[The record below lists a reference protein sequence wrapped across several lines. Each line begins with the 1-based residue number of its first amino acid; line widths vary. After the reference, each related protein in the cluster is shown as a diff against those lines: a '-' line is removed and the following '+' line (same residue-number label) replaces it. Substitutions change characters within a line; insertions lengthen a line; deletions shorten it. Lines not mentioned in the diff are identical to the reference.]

1 MLNTRIAPQKS
12 YSTAILNKDR
22 TRIVGYDT
30 EQLWESN
37 GFVLFIKKK
46 HQSRFST
53 VSIEHNGDSY
63 GILLVA
69 SVSIREGKEVFD
81 SILLSCSPDYFE
93 GRLIDSCTVRD
104 MSKRIDQAA
113 QAMEEFSSILRG
125 YFPAP
130 IRDKAS
136 V

>member
-1 MLNTRIAPQKS
+1 MLNAHIAPQKS
-12 YSTAILNKDR
+12 YSTAIFNKDR

-30 EQLWESN
+30 EQMWESN
-37 GFVLFIKKK
+37 GFTLSIKKK
-46 HQSRFST
+46 HQNRFST
-53 VSIEHNGDSY
+53 VSIEDRKDQY

-93 GRLIDSCTVRD
+93 GRFIDSCTARD

-113 QAMEEFSSILRG
+113 QAMEEFSSILKG

-130 IRDKAS
+130 NKVKAS

>member
-1 MLNTRIAPQKS
+1 MSTAYLAPQKS
-12 YSTAILNKDR
+12 YSTAIFNQDR
-22 TRIVGYDT
+22 TRIVGYNT

-37 GFVLFIKKK
+37 GFVLSIKKK
-46 HQSRFST
+46 HQNRFST

-69 SVSIREGKEVFD
+69 SVSIRKGREVFD

-93 GRLIDSCTVRD
+93 GRLIDSCTARD
-104 MSKRIDQAA
+104 MSKRLDQAA

>member
-1 MLNTRIAPQKS
+1 MSTAYLAPQKS
-12 YSTAILNKDR
+12 YSTAIFNQDR
-22 TRIVGYDT
+22 TRIVDYNT

-37 GFVLFIKKK
+37 GFTLSIKKK
-46 HQSRFST
+46 HQNRFST

-69 SVSIREGKEVFD
+69 SISIREGREVFD
-81 SILLSCSPDYFE
+81 SILLSYSPEYFE
-93 GRLIDSCTVRD
+93 GRLIDSSTAKD
-104 MSKRIDQAA
+104 MSERIDQAA
-113 QAMEEFSSILRG
+113 QAMEEFSSILKG

-130 IRDKAS
+130 SKAKAS